1 MCQNAVVFYSFYL
14 HVFIDGWLQ
23 LCPVHFTSLC
33 CKLFSYSVVVGRPSH
48 ARMTVAKHIVIRPS
62 YKMYCERRT
71 ISFLTKTEGEN
82 KVIKEK
88 MRKYRKTYMRI

>member
-1 MCQNAVVFYSFYL
+1 MYQNTFVFYSFYL

-33 CKLFSYSVVVGRPSH
+33 CKLFSQSVVVWRPSN
-48 ARMTVAKHIVIRPS
+48 ARMTVAVHIVTQPS
-62 YKMYCERRT
+62 YKVYCERRT
-71 ISFLTKTEGEN
+71 ISFSTKIEGEN

-88 MRKYRKTYMRI
+88 MRMYRKTYMRI